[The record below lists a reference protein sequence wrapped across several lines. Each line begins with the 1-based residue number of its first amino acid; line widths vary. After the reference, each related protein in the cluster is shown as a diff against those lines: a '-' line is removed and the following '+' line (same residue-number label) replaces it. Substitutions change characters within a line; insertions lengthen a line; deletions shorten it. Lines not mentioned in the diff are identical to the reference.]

1 MRQWRQIIAGAGVA
15 VCALGLTGCGDND
28 SDTGATAS
36 PTTPTTP
43 IATPATPT
51 TQDSASQG
59 SAETASISAAQRA
72 LRTAAD
78 AVPNGRAFD
87 VEIETSNGKQVF
99 DVKVASDGNEVKVLV
114 DQLGEQV
121 VAQSRS
127 DEPSD
132 DVAKVESATF
142 DAGRA
147 LEAAAEREP
156 GAKLVEMELDTNRD
170 ELLIWQIEL
179 VRANGSEVEVDVDA
193 RTGAVVSIGQG

>member
-1 MRQWRQIIAGAGVA
+1 MRRWRQIAGAGVA
-15 VCALGLTGCGDND
+15 VCALGLTGCGDD
-28 SDTGATAS
+28 DADTGPTAS
-36 PTTPTTP
+36 PTTP
-43 IATPATPT
+43 IATPATT
-51 TQDSASQG
+51 TTPDSASQQ
-59 SAETASISAAQRA
+59 SVETASISAAQRA

-170 ELLIWQIEL
+170 GLLIWQVEL

-193 RTGAVVSIGQG
+193 RTGAVVGIGQG